1 MIIFGVLLMM
11 NSRILLMVVCIGLTS
26 SGCHLVQPLFNK
38 PVSTPPVKASPG
50 AAIPPTAAKG
60 SGNTQTTPVTTRSAG
75 GTPIKNLP
83 QPPLGSGKHMAE
95 TGLRVSDDLLQVQNP
110 PEFLQVKYAILLDV
124 IAEKLTNLPLL
135 ELMDK
140 WWGTRYCFGG
150 STENCIDCSAF
161 TQLVSR
167 EVYRLSLPRTAQEQY
182 NTIELIEKD
191 ELKEGDLV
199 FFHTRGRRS
208 AITHVGVYL
217 TNNKFVHA
225 STSNGVSISDLDE
238 SYWKPRYRAGGRMV
252 IPQ

>member
-1 MIIFGVLLMM
+1 MQHSRFLLVLAW
-11 NSRILLMVVCIGLTS
+11 ITCTGT
-26 SGCHLVQPLFNK
+26 GCHLVQPLFSK
-38 PVSTPPVKASPG
+38 PVKTPAVAAPAASVTKPIPAKSPG
-50 AAIPPTAAKG
+50 SVKPAPVAAKTA
-60 SGNTQTTPVTTRSAG
+60 SNTPK
-75 GTPIKNLP
+75 KNITLP
-83 QPPLGSGKHMAE
+83 ALGSGTHMAE
-95 TGLRVSDDLLQVQNP
+95 TGLRPSDELNQVQEP
-110 PEFLQVKYAILLDV
+110 PEFLQVKYGILLDV
-124 IAEKLTNLPLL
+124 VAEKLTNMSLL
-135 ELMDK
+135 ALMDK
-140 WWGTRYCFGG
+140 WWGTRYCLGG

-167 EVYRLSLPRTAQEQY
+167 EVFNLSLPRTAQEQY

-199 FFHTRGRRS
+199 FFHTRGRKS

-238 SYWKPRYRAGGRMV
+238 SYWKPRFRAGGRMV